1 MLMKM
6 KSYVKHLKLAIPLAV
21 MFLAFGLAGSAA
33 ATDTWDTVA
42 TDMVTLIIGI
52 VGDVVDLFLNNP
64 ILMLGLGIAIFGMV
78 AGFVRSVIPGA

>member
-1 MLMKM
+1 M
-6 KSYVKHLKLAIPLAV
+6 
-21 MFLAFGLAGSAA
+21 AGSAFA
-33 ATDTWDTVA
+33 AEEDTWDTIA
-42 TDMVTLIIGI
+42 TDMVSLIITI